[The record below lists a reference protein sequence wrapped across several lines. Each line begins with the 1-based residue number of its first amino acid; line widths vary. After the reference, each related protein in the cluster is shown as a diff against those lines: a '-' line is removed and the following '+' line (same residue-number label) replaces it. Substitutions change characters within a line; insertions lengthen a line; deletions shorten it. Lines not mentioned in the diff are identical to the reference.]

1 MQKDWFAWQT
11 HRLPGPARVV
21 RWGHYGRPVLLFPTA
36 GGDCEETERQGLIGA
51 LAGLVDAGRIK
62 VYSIDSVAG
71 QHWVSRQHS
80 PEYCSRVQNL
90 FDAYVYEEVVPLIRR
105 DCASTGIE
113 IIAAGAS
120 IGAFNAVATVCR
132 HADAFCLAL
141 GMSGTYD
148 LSRYLQGRWNEDF
161 YCSSP
166 LHYLPGLADGWQLDA
181 LRRRFAILATGSG
194 RWEDTGES
202 WRMADVLG
210 SKGVPNRVDDWGP
223 AFDHDW
229 PTWQQMLPKY
239 LGELA

>member
-11 HRLPGPARVV
+11 HRLPCPARVV

-161 YCSSP
+161 YYSSP

-181 LRRRFAILATGSG
+181 LRRRFVILATGSG

-223 AFDHDW
+223 ACDHDW

>member
-11 HRLPGPARVV
+11 HRLPCPARVV

-36 GGDCEETERQGLIGA
+36 GGDCEETERQGLVGA

-62 VYSIDSVAG
+62 VYSVDSVAG
-71 QHWVSRQHS
+71 QHWISRQHS

-90 FDAYVYEEVVPLIRR
+90 FDAYVSEEVVPLIRR
-105 DCASTGIE
+105 DCASPGIE

-132 HADAFCLAL
+132 HPDAFCLAL

-148 LSRYLQGRWNEDF
+148 LSRHLQGRWNEDF
-161 YCSSP
+161 YYSSP
-166 LHYLPGLADGWQLDA
+166 LHYLPGLTDGWQLDA
-181 LRRRFAILATGSG
+181 LRRRFVILATGSG
-194 RWEDTGES
+194 RWEDAGES

-229 PTWQQMLPKY
+229 PTWKQMLPRY

>member
-1 MQKDWFAWQT
+1 MQKNWFAWQT
-11 HRLPGPARVV
+11 HRLPCPARVV

-36 GGDCEETERQGLIGA
+36 GGDCEETEREGLIGS
-51 LAGLVDAGRIK
+51 LAGLVDAGRVK
-62 VYSIDSVAG
+62 VYSVDSVAG

-80 PEYCSRVQNL
+80 PEYCSRVQSL

-105 DCASTGIE
+105 DCASSGIE

-120 IGAFNAVATVCR
+120 IGAFNAVASLCR
-132 HADAFCLAL
+132 HPDAFCLAL

-148 LSRYLQGRWNEDF
+148 LSRHLRGRWNQDF
-161 YCSSP
+161 YYSSP
-166 LHYLPGLADGWQLDA
+166 LHYLPGLMPGWQLDA
-181 LRRRFAILATGSG
+181 LRRRFVILATGSG

-229 PTWQQMLPKY
+229 PTWRQMLPKY
-239 LGELA
+239 LGEFA